1 MKKGYWIAHI
11 DVTDEENY
19 PQYMAAAQSIFAK
32 FGARYIVRG
41 GKHKSPETPGRARHV
56 VIEFD
61 TYQKALDC
69 YNSPEYQEAAKL
81 RRQFSDSDII
91 FVEGN

>member
-19 PQYMAAAQSIFAK
+19 PQYMAAAQSIFEK
-32 FGARYIVRG
+32 YGARYVVRG
-41 GKHKSPETPGRARHV
+41 GKHEAPETPARARHV
-56 VIEFD
+56 IIEFESF
-61 TYQKALDC
+61 QKALDC

-81 RRQFSDSDII
+81 RRRFSDSDII